1 MSKLL
6 THLPALC
13 NVVRRIAR
21 EAGDIT
27 MDHFHEGYAV
37 SVDAKMDGSPVTEAD
52 RAAER
57 HIITALEDAVA
68 GVPVIGEEAVSAGH
82 IPDLSGHDYFWLVD
96 PLDGTKAYAVGERD
110 FTVNIALIKKGVPIL
125 GVIYAPAHGELY
137 AAHDGGAA
145 IRALDDSDRD
155 KEIRVRRPDAGG
167 LIVMASKGRSYAETD
182 AFLEEHKVKK
192 IERRSS
198 SLKFCHI
205 AWGKADIYPG
215 LAQTCEWDTA
225 AGQAILNAAGGEIVT
240 LDGVPLSYGHADR
253 KFINPSFIARSHHL
267 RF

>member
-6 THLPALC
+6 SHLPALC
-13 NVVRRIAR
+13 NVVRRISI

-27 MDHFHEGYAV
+27 MDHFHEGFAV
-37 SVDAKMDGSPVTEAD
+37 TVDAKIDGSPVTEAD

-57 HIITALEDAVA
+57 HIIAALEDAVP
-68 GVPVIGEEAVSAGH
+68 GVPVIGEEAVSAGI
-82 IPDLSGHDYFWLVD
+82 IPDLTGCEYFWLVD
-96 PLDGTKAYAVGERD
+96 PLDGTKAYVAGEKD
-110 FTVNIALIKKGVPIL
+110 FTVNIALIKSGVPIL
-125 GVIYAPAHGELY
+125 GAIYAPAHGELY
-137 AAHDGGAA
+137 AAHDGGPA
-145 IRALDDSDRD
+145 IRALDDTGRD

-167 LIVMASKGRSYAETD
+167 LIVMASKGRSYVETD

-198 SLKFCHI
+198 SLKLCLI
-205 AWGKADIYPG
+205 AAGKADIYPG

-240 LDGVPLSYGHADR
+240 LDGVPLSYGNADK
-253 KFINPSFIARSHHL
+253 KFTNPSFIARSCHL

>member
-6 THLPALC
+6 SHLPALC

-27 MDHFHEGYAV
+27 MDHFHEGFTVTA
-37 SVDAKMDGSPVTEAD
+37 DAKTDGSPVTEAD

-57 HIITALEDAVA
+57 HIIGALEDAVP
-68 GVPVIGEEAVSAGH
+68 GIPVIGEEAVSMGH
-82 IPDLSGHDYFWLVD
+82 IPDLTGCEYFWLVD
-96 PLDGTKAYAVGERD
+96 PLDGTKAYAAGEKD
-110 FTVNIALIKKGVPIL
+110 FTVNIALIKLGVPIL
-125 GVIYAPAHGELY
+125 GAIYAPAYGELY
-137 AAHDGGAA
+137 AAHDGGPA
-145 IRALDDSDRD
+145 IRALDETDRE
-155 KEIRVRRPDAGG
+155 KEIRVRNPDKGG

-198 SLKFCHI
+198 SLKLCII
-205 AWGKADIYPG
+205 AAGKADIYPG

-225 AGQAILNAAGGEIVT
+225 AGQAILTVAGGEIVT
-240 LDGVPLSYGHADR
+240 LDGTPLTYGHADR
-253 KFINPSFIARSHHL
+253 KFINPSFIARSNHL